1 MAEQPE
7 AVLVVR
13 SGVDGVERVTLEKP
27 RQVIGRRAPA
37 DIVLDNEYQ
46 SCSHAEIIC
55 NGGLYAISFTRL
67 RFSI

>member
-37 DIVLDNEYQ
+37 
-46 SCSHAEIIC
+46 EIIC